1 MTRHIALIL
10 LTTLAASPLAWGQA
24 SQPATVPTTTMAA
37 SAPADLTQELKLIQE
52 LYGANTSKAR
62 ATAQPADDIALA
74 RQMLAGSGDSANPE
88 NLRYALALEAMKLV
102 LPLGTEE
109 SARTASE
116 ALALAVSIKPM
127 ADLQRL
133 GLERDIA
140 VTRFTRSGQDRLA
153 PAAKADL
160 AQGAVE
166 SIVAYADALTDAAD
180 LSAGRAELMRAQ
192 DMAQNFGLADL
203 REAVAERLRQ
213 NNLAMTRQGDLD
225 QAFRS
230 LQSAEESK
238 NAGMIKS
245 ANYRLAILHL
255 QYDGEIL
262 AAAPFFA
269 KSDHPSGKAVA
280 TAAAFLDDSTKVK
293 PDELVGSAEGLAKL
307 ADTLKGT
314 SQKNVA
320 AVGVRMLDTFLADSP
335 TGTDAPRARLLLAR
349 LQQLAGQGEQDK
361 YLQALRQSYD
371 GLEGRISVLNLKA
384 NVIRVEYHFDSR
396 KEMADFV
403 IDNPAAWA
411 ISARGSLVGQVPSQ
425 MGKTPTRAE
434 SKLVF
439 DIAKPLRITFRASGP
454 HDLTMLLFTSPDLP
468 FAGGRAPPYTIG
480 LGTAGNTSSMLVG
493 PGGRPFVSP
502 QMKITPGAVY
512 QESVV
517 LDGKGNIGWTVNGM
531 KITDWASTPPARM
544 RYIRP
549 AFQVMGGPTA
559 YDDITLEGTV
569 LPGPIQPIAA
579 PAATPT
585 PTLDTAPAKPLGR
598 PGPLG
603 GIQ

>member
-1 MTRHIALIL
+1 MTRHIALML

-24 SQPATVPTTTMAA
+24 SQPATASATTTPA
-37 SAPADLTQELKLIQE
+37 SAPADLTRELKLIQE
-52 LYGANTSKAR
+52 LYGANASKAR

-102 LPLGTEE
+102 LPLGAEE
-109 SARTASE
+109 SARAASE
-116 ALALAVSIKPM
+116 ALALAASIKPM

-133 GLERDIA
+133 GLEREIA

-153 PAAKADL
+153 PDAKTAL
-160 AQGAVE
+160 AQEAVE

-180 LSAGRAELMRAQ
+180 LPAGRAELMRAQ

-203 REAVAERLRQ
+203 REAVAERLQQ

-225 QAFRS
+225 QAVRS
-230 LQSAEESK
+230 LQSAQESG

-269 KSDHPSGKAVA
+269 KSGHPSGKAVG
-280 TAAAFLDDSTKVK
+280 TAAAFLQDSAKVK

-307 ADTLKGT
+307 ADALKGK

-320 AVGVRMLDTFLADSP
+320 AVGVRMLEAFLADSP
-335 TGTDAPRARLLLAR
+335 AGTDASRARLLLAR

-361 YLQALRQSYD
+361 YLEALRESYG
-371 GLEGRISVLNLKA
+371 GLEGRITVLNLKA
-384 NVIRVEYHFDSR
+384 NVIRVEYRFDSR
-396 KEMADFV
+396 KEMGDFV

-411 ISARGSLVGQVPSQ
+411 ISARGALVGQVPGQ
-425 MGKTPTRAE
+425 MGQTPTRAE

-439 DIAKPLRITFRASGP
+439 DIAKPLRISFRASGS
-454 HDLTMLLFTSPDLP
+454 HDLTMLLFTSPGLP
-468 FAGGRAPPYTIG
+468 FASGRVPPPYIIG
-480 LGTAGNTSSMLVG
+480 LGVAGNTSSMLVG

-502 QMKITPGAVY
+502 KMRITTGAFY

-517 LDGKGNIGWTVNGM
+517 WDGKGNIGWTVNGM
-531 KITDWASTPPARM
+531 KITDWASTPPPSM
-544 RYIRP
+544 LYIRP
-549 AFQVMGGPTA
+549 AFQVMGGPTV

-569 LPGPIQPIAA
+569 LPGPSQPVAA

-585 PTLDTAPAKPLGR
+585 TS
-598 PGPLG
+598 PGPFG
-603 GIQ
+603 GVQ